1 MSSVSQI
8 AQQKVNQSLADLT
21 DPLVGEQLFA
31 VANLLEGEKSL
42 RRHLSDSGAPVAQR
56 QAVAAEL
63 LGNQISAETHEVI
76 KTVLAQRWS
85 NASDLIA
92 GIEQAGALVIFA
104 SAQALGAIDV
114 VEDEIF
120 YFARLVDG
128 EPQLQM
134 ALSNSATSSTA
145 KSDLV
150 TELLKGKANSATVSV
165 LVQFTSHP
173 RGRRVGLALDEL
185 SGLAAGRRGLI
196 VATVTS
202 AVELSQ
208 DQQTRISGAL
218 SKIYNRE
225 ILVDVAIDS
234 QVIGGISINVAGEV
248 IDGTIASRLEQA
260 RRHLM
265 A

>member
-8 AQQKVNQSLADLT
+8 AQQKVNQSLAELT
-21 DPLVGEQLFA
+21 NPLVGEQLFA

-56 QAVAAEL
+56 QAVAAQL

-85 NASDLIA
+85 NAADLIA

-104 SAQALGAIDV
+104 AAQAQGVIDV
-114 VEDEIF
+114 VEEEIF

-134 ALSNSATSSTA
+134 ALSDSASSASVKA
-145 KSDLV
+145 KLV
-150 TELLKGKANSATVSV
+150 TDLLSGRANAATVSV
-165 LVQFTSHP
+165 LVQFTSHR
-173 RGRRVGLALDEL
+173 RGRRVGSALDEL
-185 SGLAAGRRGLI
+185 SGLAAARRGLI

-202 AVELSQ
+202 AIELSQ
-208 DQQTRISGAL
+208 DQKTRIGSAL
-218 SKIYNRE
+218 AKIYKRE
-225 ILVDVAIDS
+225 ILVDVSIDA
-234 QVIGGISINVAGEV
+234 QVIGGISVNVAGEV
-248 IDGTIASRLEQA
+248 IDGTISSRLEQA
-260 RRHLM
+260 RRQLL